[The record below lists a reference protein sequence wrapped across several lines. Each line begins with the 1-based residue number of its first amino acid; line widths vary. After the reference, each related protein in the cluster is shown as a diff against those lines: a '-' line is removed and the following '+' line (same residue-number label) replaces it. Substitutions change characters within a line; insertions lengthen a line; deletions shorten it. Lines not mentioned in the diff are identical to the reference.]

1 MTMLARSNSID
12 LHRSKPGRRTGPAL
26 FAALLCGTALAMP
39 AHAQEATATAE
50 ADAQDGND
58 IVVTGSLNALP
69 VKDVGSV
76 FGFDKTLVE
85 TPRSASTIS
94 DEQIERFGITEI
106 YDLVAQSPGTFTNSF
121 FGVGGAL
128 DIRGTDRKSVV

>member
-94 DEQIERFGITEI
+94 DEQIERWCDKLQCNEEERRRAVADVGDLPLQVAEHLGLTE
-106 YDLVAQSPGTFTNSF
+106 A
-121 FGVGGAL
+121 AL
-128 DIRGTDRKSVV
+128 T